1 MGERLQGKVAV
12 ITGGTSGMGRGTV
25 ELFLQEGAK
34 VVVADILDDKGA
46 QMEKDF
52 GPNLAY
58 HHTNVAVEADVKGAV
73 DLAVKKYGRLDC
85 IFNNAGIG
93 GVSGEIQEIDMD
105 GFDKTMGVLV
115 KGVVLGMKYAA
126 PIMKAQKSGSI
137 ISTASVAGLSGGF
150 GPHIYSAAKAA
161 VVHLSKSVALELG
174 KYNVRV
180 NAICP
185 GGIATSIFGR
195 GLGLPSQLA
204 DESAKKMEEVQD
216 YNANL
221 KNFLYVAIFLSVI
234 AFILLLVLV
243 YSKCLD
249 KALLDGEEFPPYCN
263 NKVTMALIYKRKFEL
278 VSSKGGVNIY
288 IL

>member
-204 DESAKKMEEVQD
+204 DESAKKMEEV
-216 YNANL
+216 L
-221 KNFLYVAIFLSVI
+221 VNFQPIRRSGLPSDI
-234 AFILLLVLV
+234 A
-243 YSKCLD
+243 K
-249 KALLDGEEFPPYCN
+249 
-263 NKVTMALIYKRKFEL
+263 MALFL
-278 VSSKGGVNIY
+278 ASDDSTFVSGQAIAVDGALMAGRERTQGAGRIADGMAKAFGD
-288 IL
+288 LLKT

>member
-1 MGERLQGKVAV
+1 MGDRLQGKVAL

-25 ELFLQEGAK
+25 ELFLAEGAK

-58 HHTNVAVEADVKGAV
+58 HHTDVAVEAHVKGAV

-85 IFNNAGIG
+85 IFNNAGMG
-93 GVSGEIQEIDMD
+93 GVSGEIQDIDME
-105 GFDKTMGVLV
+105 GFDKTVGVLL

-126 PIMKAQKSGSI
+126 PVMKAQKSGSI

-150 GPHIYSAAKAA
+150 GPHIYSACKAA
-161 VVHLSKSVALELG
+161 VAHLSKSVALELG
-174 KYNVRV
+174 KYNIRV

-195 GLGLPSQLA
+195 GMGLPSQLA
-204 DESAKKMEEVQD
+204 DESARKMEEV
-216 YNANL
+216 L
-221 KNFLYVAIFLSVI
+221 VNFQPIRRSGLPSDI
-234 AFILLLVLV
+234 A
-243 YSKCLD
+243 K
-249 KALLDGEEFPPYCN
+249 
-263 NKVTMALIYKRKFEL
+263 MALFL
-278 VSSKGGVNIY
+278 ASDDSTFVSGQTIAVDGALMAGRERDQGFGRIAEGMKQVFGNLIKT
-288 IL
+288 